1 MSLQVTI
8 GTAPCSW
15 GVWWPDGT
23 PSGTPYNVF
32 LDQAAEAGYKALELG
47 PVGYLPTDIGQLRDE
62 LASRGLSI
70 CGGTACYDFLKA
82 ASFADVRADVD
93 ELCKRLLAAV
103 IVYMAFSLMMAVLW
117 SLLQSPDLA
126 ITEAAVGAGVTSILF
141 FLTLKKVHA
150 LKGTH
155 DE

>member
-93 ELCKRLLAAV
+93 ELCKRLLA
-103 IVYMAFSLMMAVLW
+103 F
-117 SLLQSPDLA
+117 D
-126 ITEAAVGAGVTSILF
+126 
-141 FLTLKKVHA
+141 VH
-150 LKGTH
+150 
-155 DE
+155 

>member
-47 PVGYLPTDIGQLRDE
+47 PVGYLPTDIGQLLRPGDPPGPG
-62 LASRGLSI
+62 LHPPAPPGCHHHRRRRGPLQVPP
-70 CGGTACYDFLKA
+70 
-82 ASFADVRADVD
+82 VR
-93 ELCKRLLAAV
+93 
-103 IVYMAFSLMMAVLW
+103 
-117 SLLQSPDLA
+117 
-126 ITEAAVGAGVTSILF
+126 
-141 FLTLKKVHA
+141 
-150 LKGTH
+150 
-155 DE
+155 

>member
-62 LASRGLSI
+62 LARRAPRHPRVGRQ
-70 CGGTACYDFLKA
+70 DFLRHCHSHGIHPFLIKA
-82 ASFADVRADVD
+82 A
-93 ELCKRLLAAV
+93 
-103 IVYMAFSLMMAVLW
+103 
-117 SLLQSPDLA
+117 
-126 ITEAAVGAGVTSILF
+126 AG
-141 FLTLKKVHA
+141 
-150 LKGTH
+150 
-155 DE
+155 

>member
-62 LASRGLSI
+62 LASHLR
-70 CGGTACYDFLKA
+70 
-82 ASFADVRADVD
+82 RH
-93 ELCKRLLAAV
+93 RLLRLPEGGVLRRRPGGRGRAVQAA
-103 IVYMAFSLMMAVLW
+103 
-117 SLLQSPDLA
+117 
-126 ITEAAVGAGVTSILF
+126 AGL
-141 FLTLKKVHA
+141 
-150 LKGTH
+150 
-155 DE
+155 